1 MKSLRKEGSYSVER
15 RGSHLA
21 GLEGQAFTIRITWAK
36 FRWLEGEGSSK
47 FGGEGGDLESSNHG
61 QCRIIIYQVAR
72 FSVSRGR
79 SPKLVEPRAA

>member
-47 FGGEGGDLESSNHG
+47 FGGEGGGPRVIESWAVPDHHISGG
-61 QCRIIIYQVAR
+61 QI
-72 FSVSRGR
+72 
-79 SPKLVEPRAA
+79 